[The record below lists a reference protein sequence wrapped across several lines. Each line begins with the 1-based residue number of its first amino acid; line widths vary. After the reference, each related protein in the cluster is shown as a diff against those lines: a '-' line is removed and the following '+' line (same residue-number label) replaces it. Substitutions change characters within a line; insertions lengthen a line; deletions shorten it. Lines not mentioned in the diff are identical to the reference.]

1 MVGATE
7 ALLALELVFCRCDLL
22 LVEPAPA
29 NKTRLFRGARTR
41 RRALREL
48 RLLGYRWALRAAWSV
63 VSRERWSSIAGFGHG
78 AQRVGQV
85 PRACGTFASEQR
97 L

>member
-1 MVGATE
+1 VVGATE
-7 ALLALELVFCRCDLL
+7 ALLTLECVFCRCDLL

-29 NKTRLFRGARTR
+29 NEARLFWGARAR
-41 RRALREL
+41 RRALHEL
-48 RLLGYRWALRAAWSV
+48 RLLGRHWALHVAWSV
-63 VSRERWSSIAGFGHG
+63 VSRQWWSPIASLGHRV
-78 AQRVGQV
+78 QRVGQV